1 MYRIMYYRNMTK
13 ILSITKAREDFP
25 KIVDR
30 ANRLLEKF
38 VITVNGA
45 PKAIVM
51 SHDEY
56 ESLQETLDI
65 LSEPGALE
73 EIKQAEKEI
82 KEGKFVTLKQLK
94 KDLGWN

>member
-45 PKAIVM
+45 TKAIVM